1 MNAARGYLDLAF
13 FREYACDVNISPTTA
28 AEFFNQFTV
37 RFQARARRFVGQG
50 IQDFSEFGVHGKG
63 LSYFHCTS
71 KATDSHLIRA
81 G

>member
-1 MNAARGYLDLAF
+1 MHAARGYLNLAF
-13 FREYACDVNISPTTA
+13 FREYCCDVNVSPTTA
-28 AEFFNQFTV
+28 AELFDKFTV
-37 RFQARARRFVGQG
+37 RFHARARRFVGQG

-63 LSYFHCTS
+63 SSYFHCTS